1 MENINNLDKPDSNYI
16 HWFKIAYGID
26 YTDNN
31 TGIYE
36 KTINIIRKNSLPGSG
51 FDDTLINYCYNMIHY
66 YETRIKDVDKLIKKM
81 SIGSNLE
88 FSSDLAIIDQQKNG
102 IENIIANEDSLNSI
116 DDKTKNESI
125 KKYKNQIGNH
135 SSDVMNKDYENRK
148 RTIRYVLLINE
159 YKENIKKIKK
169 ELSDYKI
176 APIEAVTG
184 DLHSDVNIDDEY
196 VDDDLSDEEFIKAF
210 LNNLN
215 KKGGSVFNSKYT
227 RYNNS
232 NNSKSNK
239 TKKNRMTGG
248 TIHDDIKQL
257 IEVNMELKT
266 KGSILALDPVF
277 KTAYFSLL
285 YTINFIKKYN
295 LKLTA
300 YQLHNYLRED
310 LYTCLS
316 ICEKY
321 SKDIKY
327 NYIKNNYTNGKQ
339 LKLNGGSLKVS
350 MFRNDAAA
358 NENSFIIID
367 TKVNDG
373 DTYQARRYNKK
384 TGTYDDGTVNINDL
398 IINNNDFDDYIKN
411 DDDFKEKG
419 IIFWD
424 KIPDEYKTFTNTP
437 VKNELSSFSNINKET
452 ENIIL
457 NIGDIDYGNIGK
469 LRKMFS
475 DFLEKISISKNTE
488 TINNTPTIDSNIN
501 NNGQNVNTDYNESL
515 DNNYK
520 QELNLPDMPINDV
533 QNFIDNKLKEKE
545 ELTKIN
551 KTINDIDTQL
561 NNTSNEY
568 QNIINDFNENALKY
582 NKNMI
587 DLQKMLDDN
596 NLIIE
601 SEKETKEKAMNEQ
614 IKLNEE
620 TQQNTI
626 DLENIL
632 INDDNDLK
640 LYFNKT
646 DLLNET
652 EVTDENKFELKMANL
667 YIKRQLYNFAKVC
680 DELDSVPEWR
690 LKLVNL
696 IFSYMSGFLFSPNK
710 NPSTGKNDPLQN
722 KPGYEYF
729 NIILKGNPGIG
740 KSFTSEKIGLALMY
754 SGLLTKGKLIPIKKP
769 EIIGQYTGQ
778 TAPKVYNELTRA
790 MGNIVFLDEAYSIA
804 GKMDETKGT
813 YNEFGQEA
821 LDAIT
826 DFTSEHIGLFGIVAA
841 GYSYEM
847 QKQFLD
853 VNIGLPR
860 RFPTVLTLHRYN
872 MNSYWKIIKS
882 SLINIS
888 PKSQVNRY
896 HRACF
901 EILNIMF
908 SNSPPP
914 NPLLK
919 LSDDFNDL
927 FNSLKVEDMVLK
939 AINVNLKLQNNTYPF
954 MSLKHNSSLNGLTSR
969 DVNFMPFDKFISDK
983 QLHNDEY
990 NQTTIAYLK
999 SYFVYL
1005 YTGLINGDPFRSQAD
1020 NITKFTETI
1029 LSDKIFNGGK
1039 VFDRLLEEDTMT
1051 NFAWIEYIYFTLYFK
1066 KNPNNVSLNNINY
1079 EFIGRSDELTDKI
1092 KTKMG
1097 NILKNRNEIKP
1108 KLIKKLNEMNEMN
1121 VSDKN
1126 LVKRPFNIN
1135 KLNDNADNEHKRRN
1149 IQSSEKSH
1157 LPTNKNGIT
1166 KINGGGEP
1174 ELNFYINIENI
1185 GDIKDLSE
1193 RVIIIH
1199 TKLYKFKSGE
1209 DDKEKLKAEINELN
1223 DLLSNFKNNNNN
1235 NNNYDVDTI
1244 YMYVILSAYV
1254 TACEEYIKPEGAF
1267 KTEGWW
1273 FYDKEH
1279 FLKIV
1284 KVLEIK
1290 DILRKYNDNFKTG
1303 VNVSDNEE
1311 NNISK
1316 QPSTELTSQPTSEP
1330 STVSK
1335 EQNHEGQN
1343 PQVYDDMWPLQG
1355 GQKLKGGK
1363 IKTLRVLYKT
1373 NSGRHTRYARR

>member
-1 MENINNLDKPDSNYI
+1 LIFNEPDLVN
-16 HWFKIAYGID
+16 
-26 YTDNN
+26 
-31 TGIYE
+31 
-36 KTINIIRKNSLPGSG
+36 
-51 FDDTLINYCYNMIHY
+51 
-66 YETRIKDVDKLIKKM
+66 ETK
-81 SIGSNLE
+81 S
-88 FSSDLAIIDQQKNG
+88 
-102 IENIIANEDSLNSI
+102 
-116 DDKTKNESI
+116 
-125 KKYKNQIGNH
+125 
-135 SSDVMNKDYENRK
+135 
-148 RTIRYVLLINE
+148 
-159 YKENIKKIKK
+159 K
-169 ELSDYKI
+169 ELI
-176 APIEAVTG
+176 
-184 DLHSDVNIDDEY
+184 
-196 VDDDLSDEEFIKAF
+196 
-210 LNNLN
+210 
-215 KKGGSVFNSKYT
+215 
-227 RYNNS
+227 
-232 NNSKSNK
+232 
-239 TKKNRMTGG
+239 
-248 TIHDDIKQL
+248 
-257 IEVNMELKT
+257 
-266 KGSILALDPVF
+266 
-277 KTAYFSLL
+277 
-285 YTINFIKKYN
+285 
-295 LKLTA
+295 
-300 YQLHNYLRED
+300 
-310 LYTCLS
+310 
-316 ICEKY
+316 
-321 SKDIKY
+321 
-327 NYIKNNYTNGKQ
+327 
-339 LKLNGGSLKVS
+339 
-350 MFRNDAAA
+350 
-358 NENSFIIID
+358 
-367 TKVNDG
+367 
-373 DTYQARRYNKK
+373 
-384 TGTYDDGTVNINDL
+384 
-398 IINNNDFDDYIKN
+398 
-411 DDDFKEKG
+411 
-419 IIFWD
+419 
-424 KIPDEYKTFTNTP
+424 
-437 VKNELSSFSNINKET
+437 
-452 ENIIL
+452 
-457 NIGDIDYGNIGK
+457 
-469 LRKMFS
+469 
-475 DFLEKISISKNTE
+475 
-488 TINNTPTIDSNIN
+488 
-501 NNGQNVNTDYNESL
+501 
-515 DNNYK
+515 
-520 QELNLPDMPINDV
+520 
-533 QNFIDNKLKEKE
+533 
-545 ELTKIN
+545 
-551 KTINDIDTQL
+551 
-561 NNTSNEY
+561 
-568 QNIINDFNENALKY
+568 
-582 NKNMI
+582 
-587 DLQKMLDDN
+587 
-596 NLIIE
+596 
-601 SEKETKEKAMNEQ
+601 
-614 IKLNEE
+614 
-620 TQQNTI
+620 
-626 DLENIL
+626 
-632 INDDNDLK
+632 
-640 LYFNKT
+640 
-646 DLLNET
+646 
-652 EVTDENKFELKMANL
+652 DENKFELKMANL

-888 PKSQVNRY
+888 PESQVNRY

-969 DVNFMPFDKFISDK
+969 DVNFMPFDKFISHIP
-983 QLHNDEY
+983 LHNDEY
-990 NQTTIAYLK
+990 KHTTIAYLK

-1029 LSDKIFNGGK
+1029 LTDKIFNGGK
-1039 VFDRLLEEDTMT
+1039 VFDQLLEKDNVT

-1066 KNPNNVSLNNINY
+1066 KNPNNVSLENINY
-1079 EFIGRSDELTDKI
+1079 EFIGRSDKLMNDI

-1108 KLIKKLNEMNEMN
+1108 ELIKKLNEMNVSEN

-1126 LVKRPFNIN
+1126 LEKRAFNIN
-1135 KLNDNADNEHKRRN
+1135 KLNDNADNQYKRRN
-1149 IQSSEKSH
+1149 IQSSDKSH
-1157 LPTNKNGIT
+1157 LPTNQPPMPPTNQPPMPPTNQPPMPPTNQPPMPPTNKNGIT
-1166 KINGGGEP
+1166 QINGGGDT
-1174 ELNFYINIENI
+1174 ELNFYINIGNI
-1185 GDIKDLSE
+1185 GDIKDLST
-1193 RVIIIH
+1193 RVINIH
-1199 TKLYKFKSGE
+1199 TKLYKFETGE
-1209 DDKEKLKAEINELN
+1209 DDKAKLTAESDDLTELLN
-1223 DLLSNFKNNNNN
+1223 NFNNNNDN
-1235 NNNYDVDTI
+1235 NVDSI

-1279 FLKIV
+1279 FRQIV
-1284 KVLEIK
+1284 KVLKIK
-1290 DILRKYNDNFKTG
+1290 EILRKYNENFKTG

-1316 QPSTELTSQPTSEP
+1316 Q
-1330 STVSK
+1330 
-1335 EQNHEGQN
+1335 QNPEGQN
-1343 PQVYDDMWPLQG
+1343 PVEKITA

-1373 NSGRHTRYARR
+1373 NSGRHTRYSRR